1 MQVTLE
7 DTLKSSF
14 SVPVGLGQAYTQD
27 ASVDRPLVLLLL
39 IKESSIFIVA
49 ISVLYM
55 STPAIRPL
63 HFVASKTALEMSTSP
78 YGTSYI

>member
-55 STPAIRPL
+55 STPA
-63 HFVASKTALEMSTSP
+63 SSTAAFSSVENNV
-78 YGTSYI
+78 GNF